1 MKKLSL
7 FDKFIFILN
16 SLLATALLFSY
27 LLPHIPPKS
36 FPLLSVLSL
45 GVPVLIIL
53 NSLFLIYWILRFKR
67 QFLLSLIVL
76 LLGYNYV
83 TRFVKFSDAE
93 EDLEMVSDF
102 SLMSYN
108 VRMFNAYE
116 WSDRKDIPE
125 KITGFINEKNPDILC
140 VQEHYIGAAELANVY
155 PYEYVK
161 LKGKNAEFGSAIF
174 SKFPIISQG
183 SLDFPH
189 DGNNNAIYSDV
200 VINKK
205 DTVRVIN
212 VHFQSLMIKPGIDD
226 LKKEDSK
233 KLLGRIGYGFSL
245 QQEQAE
251 MLMDHLKQSPYKTV
265 IAGDFNNTSFSYIYN
280 LIKQDGRFKDA
291 FLEAGSGF
299 GKSFDL
305 NYFPLRIDFLLI
317 ENGLSINEFKKFD
330 IKYSDHYPVLT
341 KIGL

>member
-1 MKKLSL
+1 MKKLGL

-16 SLLATALLFSY
+16 SLAATALLFSY

-53 NSLFLIYWILRFKR
+53 NALFLVYWLFRLKR
-67 QFLLSLIVL
+67 QVLLSLIVL
-76 LLGYNYV
+76 LLGYKYV
-83 TRFVKFSDAE
+83 AGFVRIPVGDDEIEK
-93 EDLEMVSDF
+93 VSDL

-116 WSDRKDIPE
+116 WTSRKDIPE
-125 KITGFINEKNPDILC
+125 KITGFIKENDPDILC
-140 VQEHYIGAAELANVY
+140 VQEHYIGAAELANIY

-174 SKFPIISQG
+174 SKFPIINQA

-189 DGNNNAIYSDV
+189 DGNNNAIYTDV
-200 VINKK
+200 VVNKT
-205 DTVRVIN
+205 DTVRIFN
-212 VHFQSLMIKPGIDD
+212 VHFQSLNIKPGIDD
-226 LKKEDSK
+226 LQKEDSK

-251 MLMDHLKQSPYKTV
+251 MLMEELKRSPYKTI

-280 LIKQDGRFKDA
+280 LIKQDDRYKDA

-299 GKSFDL
+299 GKSFKL
-305 NYFPLRIDFLLI
+305 NYFPLRIDFLLV
-317 ENGLSINEFKKFD
+317 EKGMSINEFRKFEID
-330 IKYSDHYPVLT
+330 FSDHYPVLT
-341 KIGL
+341 KIGI

>member
-1 MKKLSL
+1 MKKLGL
-7 FDKFIFILN
+7 FDKFIFVLN
-16 SLLATALLFSY
+16 SLAATALLFSY
-27 LLPHIPPKS
+27 LLPLIPPKS

-53 NSLFLIYWILRFKR
+53 NALFLIYWLLRIKR
-67 QFLLSLIVL
+67 QLFLSLIIL

-83 TRFVKFSDAE
+83 TSFVRFSGSETDEKGVA
-93 EDLEMVSDF
+93 DF

-116 WSDRKDIPE
+116 WSPRKDLPE
-125 KITGFINEKNPDILC
+125 KITDFIKEQNPDILC
-140 VQEHYIGAAELANVY
+140 VQEHYIGAAELADVY
-155 PYEYVK
+155 PYEFVK

-174 SKFPIISQG
+174 SKYPIINQA
-183 SLDFPH
+183 SLDFPQN
-189 DGNNNAIYSDV
+189 GNNNAIYTDI
-200 VINKK
+200 VIDKK
-205 DTVRVIN
+205 DTVRVFN
-212 VHFQSLMIKPGIDD
+212 VHFQSLNIKPGIND
-226 LKKEDSK
+226 LQKEDSK

-251 MLMDHLKQSPYKTV
+251 MLLEEVNKSPYKTI
-265 IAGDFNNTSFSYIYN
+265 IAGDFNNTSFSYIYD
-280 LIKQDGRFKDA
+280 LIEQDGRFNDA

-299 GKSFDL
+299 GKSFKL

-317 ENGLSINEFKKFD
+317 QNNMEITEFNKFD
-330 IKYSDHYPVLT
+330 VDYSDHYPVLT

>member
-16 SLLATALLFSY
+16 SLAATALLFSY

-53 NSLFLIYWILRFKR
+53 NTIFLIYWILRFKR
-67 QFLLSLIVL
+67 QLLLSLIVL

-83 TRFVKFSDAE
+83 TGFVKFSSAE
-93 EDLEMVSDF
+93 EDDEEVSDF

-116 WSDRKDIPE
+116 WSERKDIPE

-155 PYEYVK
+155 PYEYIK

-174 SKFPIISQG
+174 SKYPIINQA
-183 SLDFPH
+183 SLDFPQH
-189 DGNNNAIYSDV
+189 GNNNAIYTDI

-205 DTVRVIN
+205 DTVRIVN
-212 VHFQSLMIKPGIDD
+212 VHFQSLNIKPGIDD
-226 LKKEDSK
+226 LQKEDSK

-251 MLMDHLKQSPYKTV
+251 MLLDHLKQSPYKTI

-280 LIKQDGRFKDA
+280 LIKQDGRFNDA

-299 GKSFDL
+299 GKSFKL

-317 ENGLSINEFKKFD
+317 ENGLSINEFKKFEID
-330 IKYSDHYPVLT
+330 YSDHYPVLT

>member
-1 MKKLSL
+1 MKKLGL

-16 SLLATALLFSY
+16 SLAATALLFSY
-27 LLPHIPPKS
+27 LLPLIPPKT

-53 NSLFLIYWILRFKR
+53 NALFLVYWVLRFKR
-67 QFLLSLIVL
+67 QMLLSLIIL

-83 TRFVKFSDAE
+83 LGFVR
-93 EDLEMVSDF
+93 VSDSEIDENNSADL

-125 KITGFINEKNPDILC
+125 KITGFIKENNPDILC
-140 VQEHYIGAAELANVY
+140 VQEHYVGAAELSKVY

-174 SKFPIISQG
+174 SKFPIINQA

-189 DGNNNAIYSDV
+189 QGNNNAIYADV

-205 DTVRVIN
+205 DTVRVFN
-212 VHFQSLMIKPGIDD
+212 VHFQSLNIKPGIDD
-226 LKKEDSK
+226 LQKEDSK

-251 MLMDHLKQSPYKTV
+251 MLMEDLQKSPYKTI

-280 LIKQDGRFKDA
+280 LIKQDGRFNDA

-299 GKSFDL
+299 GKSFKLD
-305 NYFPLRIDFLLI
+305 YFPLRIDFLLV
-317 ENGLSINEFKKFD
+317 ENELSIKEFKKYEID
-330 IKYSDHYPVLT
+330 YSDHYPVLT

>member
-16 SLLATALLFSY
+16 SLAATALLFSY
-27 LLPHIPPKS
+27 LLPLIPPKS

-53 NSLFLIYWILRFKR
+53 NVLFLVYWVLRFKR
-67 QFLLSLIVL
+67 QMLLSLLIL

-83 TRFVKFSDAE
+83 LGFVK
-93 EDLEMVSDF
+93 VSDSEIDENNSADL

-125 KITGFINEKNPDILC
+125 KITDFIKEKNPDILC
-140 VQEHYIGAAELANVY
+140 VQEHYVGAAELSKVY

-174 SKFPIISQG
+174 SKFPIVNTA

-189 DGNNNAIYSDV
+189 DGNNNAIYADV
-200 VINKK
+200 VIDKK
-205 DTVRVIN
+205 DTVRVFN
-212 VHFQSLMIKPGIDD
+212 VHFQSLNIKPGIDD
-226 LKKEDSK
+226 LQKEDSK

-251 MLMDHLKQSPYKTV
+251 MLMEDLQKSPYKTI

-280 LIKQDGRFKDA
+280 LIKQDGRFNDA

-299 GKSFDL
+299 GKSFKLD
-305 NYFPLRIDFLLI
+305 YFPLRIDFLLI
-317 ENGLSINEFKKFD
+317 ENELSIKEFKKYEID
-330 IKYSDHYPVLT
+330 YSDHYPVLT

>member
-1 MKKLSL
+1 MKKLGL
-7 FDKFIFILN
+7 FDKFIFVLN
-16 SLLATALLFSY
+16 SLAATALLFSY
-27 LLPHIPPKS
+27 LLPLIPPKT

-53 NSLFLIYWILRFKR
+53 NALFLVYWLLRIKR
-67 QFLLSLIVL
+67 QILLSLIIL
-76 LLGYNYV
+76 LLGYNYITSFV
-83 TRFVKFSDAE
+83 RFSGSETDEKGIA
-93 EDLEMVSDF
+93 DF

-116 WSDRKDIPE
+116 WSPRKDLPE
-125 KITGFINEKNPDILC
+125 KITGFIKQQNPDILC
-140 VQEHYIGAAELANVY
+140 VQEHYIGAAELADVY

-174 SKFPIISQG
+174 SKYPIINQA

-189 DGNNNAIYSDV
+189 NGNNNAIYTDI
-200 VINKK
+200 VIDKK
-205 DTVRVIN
+205 DTLRVFN
-212 VHFQSLMIKPGIDD
+212 VHFQSLNIKPGIND
-226 LKKEDSK
+226 LQKEDSK

-251 MLMDHLKQSPYKTV
+251 MLLKELNKSPYKTIV
-265 IAGDFNNTSFSYIYN
+265 AGDFNNTSFSYIYD
-280 LIKQDGRFKDA
+280 LIEQDGRFNDA

-299 GKSFDL
+299 GKSFKL

-317 ENGLSINEFKKFD
+317 ENNMEITEFKKYD
-330 IKYSDHYPVLT
+330 VDYSDHYPVLT
-341 KIGL
+341 RIGL

>member
-16 SLLATALLFSY
+16 SLAATALLFSY
-27 LLPHIPPKS
+27 LLPHVPPKS

-53 NSLFLIYWILRFKR
+53 NTLFLIYWVLRFKR
-67 QFLLSLIVL
+67 QLLLSLIVL

-83 TRFVKFSDAE
+83 AGFVKFSDAD
-93 EDLEMVSDF
+93 EDDEKVSDF

-116 WSDRKDIPE
+116 WTDRTDIPE
-125 KITGFINEKNPDILC
+125 KITGFIKEEKPDILC
-140 VQEHYIGAAELANVY
+140 VQEHYIGAAELANIY
-155 PYEYVK
+155 PYEYIK

-174 SKFPIISQG
+174 SKYPIIEQG

-189 DGNNNAIYSDV
+189 DGNNNAIYTDI

-212 VHFQSLMIKPGIDD
+212 VHFQSLNIKPAIDD
-226 LKKEDSK
+226 LQKEDSK

-251 MLMDHLKQSPYKTV
+251 MLMDHLKRSPYKTI

-280 LIKQDGRFKDA
+280 LIKQDGRFNDA

-299 GKSFDL
+299 GKSFKL
-305 NYFPLRIDFLLI
+305 NYFPLRIDFLLV
-317 ENGLSINEFKKFD
+317 ENGLNINEFKKFEID
-330 IKYSDHYPVLT
+330 YSDHYPVLT

>member
-1 MKKLSL
+1 MKKLGL

-16 SLLATALLFSY
+16 SLAATALLFSY

-53 NSLFLIYWILRFKR
+53 NLLFLVYWLFRLKR
-67 QFLLSLIVL
+67 QVLLSLIVL
-76 LLGYNYV
+76 LLGYKYV
-83 TRFVKFSDAE
+83 AGFVRVSLGDE
-93 EDLEMVSDF
+93 EDEKVSDL

-108 VRMFNAYE
+108 VRMFNAYQ
-116 WSDRKDIPE
+116 WSSRKDIPE
-125 KITGFINEKNPDILC
+125 KITGFIKDKDPDILC
-140 VQEHYIGAAELANVY
+140 VQEHYVGAAELAKIY

-174 SKFPIISQG
+174 SKFPIINQA

-189 DGNNNAIYSDV
+189 NGNNNAIYTDI
-200 VINKK
+200 VIREK
-205 DTVRVIN
+205 DTVRVFN
-212 VHFQSLMIKPGIDD
+212 VHFQSLNIKPGIDD
-226 LKKEDSK
+226 LQKEDSK

-251 MLMDHLKQSPYKTV
+251 MLMDELNSSPYRTI

-280 LIKQDGRFKDA
+280 LIKQDGRYNDA
-291 FLEAGSGF
+291 FLEAGNGF
-299 GKSFDL
+299 GKSFKL

-317 ENGLSINEFKKFD
+317 ENGMKINEFEKFEID
-330 IKYSDHYPVLT
+330 FSDHYPVLT
-341 KIGL
+341 RIGI

>member
-1 MKKLSL
+1 MKKLGF
-7 FDKFIFILN
+7 FDKFVFILN
-16 SLLATALLFSY
+16 SLAATALLFSY
-27 LLPHIPPKS
+27 LLPLIPPKS

-53 NSLFLIYWILRFKR
+53 NILFLTYWVLRLKR
-67 QFLLSLIVL
+67 QVLLSLIVL

-83 TRFVKFSDAE
+83 AGFVKIYDAE
-93 EDLEMVSDF
+93 NDEELASDF

-116 WSDRKDIPE
+116 WTKRKDIPE
-125 KITGFINEKNPDILC
+125 KITEFINEQKPDILC
-140 VQEHYIGAAELANVY
+140 VQEHYIGAAQLSALY
-155 PYEYVK
+155 PYQYIK

-174 SKFPIISQG
+174 SKYPMINKV

-189 DGNNNAIYSDV
+189 DGNNNAIYADI
-200 VINKK
+200 VIDKK
-205 DTVRVIN
+205 DTIRVFN
-212 VHFQSLMIKPGIDD
+212 VHFQSLNIKPGIDD
-226 LKKEDSK
+226 LQKEDSK

-251 MLMDHLKQSPYKTV
+251 LLMEDLDKSPYKTI

-280 LIKQDGRFKDA
+280 LVKQDERFNDA

-299 GKSFDL
+299 GKSFKL

-317 ENGLSINEFKKFD
+317 ENGMTINEFRKFEVD
-330 IKYSDHYPVLT
+330 YSDHYPVLT
-341 KIGL
+341 RIAL